1 MCVKSLIVPY
11 DPDWKTRFEDLKQIL
26 TAALSHFQI
35 DIQHVGSTSIPGLC
49 AKPILDIDIVLS
61 DREDMD
67 AISVR
72 LEELGYKN
80 AGEQGIAGRFA
91 FKQLS
96 GRVPVTPIIKNWQ
109 EHHLYVCYADSLA
122 LKNHLVF
129 RNALLTQPELTNR
142 YAQLKE
148 ALVKDVHMTRE
159 DYTKRKTEF
168 IISVLASAGLDEK
181 ELNEITKANI

>member
-1 MCVKSLIVPY
+1 MCLTNLIVPY
-11 DPDWKTRFEDLKQIL
+11 DPDWKTGFEELKQVL
-26 TAALSHFQI
+26 MAALSHFEI
-35 DIQHVGSTSIPGLC
+35 DIQHIGSTSIPGLC

-61 DREDMD
+61 AREDKD

-96 GRVPVTPIIKNWQ
+96 GRVPKTHNDKNWQ
-109 EHHLYVCYADSLA
+109 AHHLYVCYSDSLA

-129 RNALLTQPELTNR
+129 RNALLTEPSLMGR
-142 YAQLKE
+142 YAQLKQE
-148 ALVKDVHMTRE
+148 LVKDVYMTRE
-159 DYTKRKTEF
+159 DYTKRKTAF
-168 IISVLASAGLDEK
+168 IVSVLASACLDEK
-181 ELNEITKANI
+181 ELNEITKANL